1 MSEEIRRPDGSVLTP
16 INRSSE
22 LDKKDFTD
30 ITDSLNK
37 NTLYNGT
44 IGFSFKAPV
53 QPPVQPPSK
62 LDDTNDL
69 LREQN
74 DEIQW
79 FRRQLEDSTAQ
90 LKENHTQLKQLNDK
104 TSSQTLR
111 IVKLETDLKTEREK
125 NAIIEEKLSKKNLQI
140 GIASILLTTITL
152 IADHHQEIYNFIIS
166 LMK

>member
-37 NTLYNGT
+37 NPLHNGT
-44 IGFSFKAPV
+44 IGFSSKAPV

-79 FRRQLEDSTAQ
+79 LRKQLEDSTAQ

-111 IVKLETDLKTEREK
+111 IVKLETDLRTEREK